1 MKKTFPIL
9 LLIFFINIFRISAQI
24 NKPDSSINDQHKMVD
39 LLLKKSKNQK
49 TAAWILLGAGAGVA
63 IAGGIIGTNAVEN
76 SNPNDPFDIFPRG
89 TLAGGGMVLGG
100 AVAIIASVPFFIAS
114 GRNKKEANLFFRNE
128 SQSSLHRLHKANV
141 YSVGIS
147 LRL

>member
-9 LLIFFINIFRISAQI
+9 LLIFFINIFKINAQI
-24 NKPDSSINDQHKMVD
+24 NKPDSSRSEQHKMADV
-39 LLLKKSKNQK
+39 LLKKSKNQK

-63 IAGGIIGTNAVEN
+63 ITGGIIGTNAIKN
-76 SNPNDPFDIFPRG
+76 SNPDDPWDIFPRG
-89 TLAGGGMVLGG
+89 SLAGGGMVLGG
-100 AVAIIASVPFFIAS
+100 LAATVVSVPFFIAS
-114 GRNKKEANLFFRNE
+114 GRNKKKANLIFQND
-128 SQSSLHRLHKANV
+128 SQAFLHRLKKGNV

>member
-1 MKKTFPIL
+1 MKKTFSIL
-9 LLIFFINIFRISAQI
+9 LLIYFINIFRISAQI

-100 AVAIIASVPFFIAS
+100 AVAMIASVPFFIAS

>member
-1 MKKTFPIL
+1 MKKTFSIL
-9 LLIFFINIFRISAQI
+9 LLISFINIFRISAQI

-100 AVAIIASVPFFIAS
+100 AVAMIASVPFFIAS

>member
-1 MKKTFPIL
+1 MKKILSIL
-9 LLIFFINIFRISAQI
+9 LLIFLSNIFKIKAQI
-24 NKPDSSINDQHKMVD
+24 NKPDSSISEQHKMGD

-63 IAGGIIGTNAVEN
+63 IAGGIIGTNAIKN
-76 SNPNDPFDIFPRG
+76 ANPDDPWDIFPRG
-89 TLAGGGMVLGG
+89 SLAGGGMLVGG
-100 AVAIIASVPFFIAS
+100 IIAAVVSVPYFIAS
-114 GRNKKEANLFFRNE
+114 GRNKKKANLIFQNE
-128 SQSSLHRLHKANV
+128 SQSFLHRLKKGNI